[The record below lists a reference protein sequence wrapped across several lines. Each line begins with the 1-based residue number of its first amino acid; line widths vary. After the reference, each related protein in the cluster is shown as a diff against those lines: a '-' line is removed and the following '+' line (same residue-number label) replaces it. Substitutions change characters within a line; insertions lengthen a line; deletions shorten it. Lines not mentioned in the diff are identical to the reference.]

1 MGLGPHL
8 SVSLL
13 SSYSFH
19 IIILAIIIAI
29 IVIIIA
35 FVIIV
40 IMVIAIVILL
50 IEKGGGV
57 NWSRCCCIIEP
68 ISLVAE
74 PKAISWSNTLLF
86 HRHHQNAVFTFERFQ
101 IQIESKA
108 LCSTNPFE

>member
-19 IIILAIIIAI
+19 IIILAIF
-29 IVIIIA
+29 VIIIA
-35 FVIIV
+35 FVIMVIMV

-101 IQIESKA
+101 IQIEQKA